1 MMNIEFKNMFDETIY
16 EHQAAQ
22 LETYYKTY
30 RLNGEIKYRERFQNG
45 QLQLL
50 TYYKEANE
58 VHHEIM
64 DEFFS
69 SGMYISI
76 VGKESITG
84 GYLLETGFDYDEN
97 GVLYVKRNELFDVK
111 GNIIAFDYTKDLIT
125 NIPEFEKTRK
135 YFYDPGV
142 NPNYHLFSCSYDENA
157 NGKLIEI
164 FYNNYHLNDDGRDA
178 IYFTDIPEDIEMLM
192 ELTGIS
198 SQLAAYYVSPIVA
211 PSF

>member
-1 MMNIEFKNMFDETIY
+1 MFDETIY
-16 EHQAAQ
+16 EHQAAR
-22 LETYYKTY
+22 LDSYYKIY
-30 RLNGEIKYRERFQNG
+30 SLNGKIKQKERFQNG
-45 QLQLL
+45 QLQLM

-76 VGKESITG
+76 VGRESIIG
-84 GYLLETGFDYDEN
+84 GYVLEKGFDYDEN
-97 GVLYVKRNELFDVK
+97 GALYVKRNELFDVN

-135 YFYDPGV
+135 YFYNPAV
-142 NPNYHLFSCSYDENA
+142 NPDYHLFSCSYDENT
-157 NGKLIEI
+157 NGKLLEI

-178 IYFTDIPEDIEMLM
+178 IYFADIPEDQETLKQ
-192 ELTGIS
+192 LTGIS
-198 SQLAAYYVSPIVA
+198 SQVAAYYVSPTVV
-211 PSF
+211 PVF